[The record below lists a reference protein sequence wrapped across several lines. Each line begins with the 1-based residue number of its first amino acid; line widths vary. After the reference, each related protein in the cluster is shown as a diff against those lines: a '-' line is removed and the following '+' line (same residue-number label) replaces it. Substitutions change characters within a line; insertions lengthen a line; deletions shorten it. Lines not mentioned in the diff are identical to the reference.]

1 MKAMIMAAGVG
12 NRLMP
17 LTAEIPKP
25 MVPMANR
32 PLMEH
37 IVTLL
42 TRHGFNNIIS
52 NLYYHADNIYNHFLD
67 GGKYGANMLYSRE
80 EELMGTAGGVKK
92 CAWFLDDTF
101 VIVSGDALTDVNL
114 TRLVDEHKKR
124 GALAT
129 IALKEVEQ
137 VEQFGVVIT
146 DENGRIQSFQE
157 KPRQEEALSNKANTG
172 IYVFEPEIFNYIPD
186 RQFYDFGKQ
195 LFPHLVQI
203 GAPFYG
209 INIENNYWCDVGSIN
224 TYGLSHSDILEG
236 KVNAA
241 PEGELVIGSNY
252 KVLLGEGASIG
263 DSVRFEGNCV
273 IGPGCRIGD
282 QAVIA
287 DSVIWDNSTIKDQVQ
302 LRECIVGSN
311 CRIGFAAEI
320 NPEAV
325 IASGCNIDDHIKIPT
340 ASKISKE

>member
-1 MKAMIMAAGVG
+1 MIMAAGVG

-52 NLYYHADNIYNHFLD
+52 NLYYHADNIYNYFLD

-80 EELMGTAGGVKK
+80 EELMGTAGGVKN

-146 DENGRIQSFQE
+146 NENGRIHSFQE

-172 IYVFEPEIFNYIPD
+172 
-186 RQFYDFGKQ
+186 
-195 LFPHLVQI
+195 
-203 GAPFYG
+203 
-209 INIENNYWCDVGSIN
+209 
-224 TYGLSHSDILEG
+224 
-236 KVNAA
+236 
-241 PEGELVIGSNY
+241 
-252 KVLLGEGASIG
+252 
-263 DSVRFEGNCV
+263 
-273 IGPGCRIGD
+273 
-282 QAVIA
+282 
-287 DSVIWDNSTIKDQVQ
+287 
-302 LRECIVGSN
+302 
-311 CRIGFAAEI
+311 
-320 NPEAV
+320 
-325 IASGCNIDDHIKIPT
+325 
-340 ASKISKE
+340 